1 MDEQLNQY
9 ALSKMLGSKMKP
21 VKDQPQFGNF
31 GLIETTAEA
40 LKATRTE
47 TQQSDRSHGFNYQR
61 DAVLVKAFE
70 SVRDGASPDSLLWD
84 RKLARKF
91 VKECRQLGIHAP
103 EKILKRRLI
112 NVRKNSPRYKDHGIV
127 LSPTTKKDPH
137 PSIVPQCA
145 HVIEFALVRL
155 RYRYGSSIDDIL
167 LDPALADAYEEM
179 CTEIAPQLSSID
191 VRLAALYIRKSR
203 FLPKREKAAIES
215 LDLDLFDRA
224 CSEPHDLESFN
235 PSVVPSEPGIVEVRE
250 RERFLYISR
259 NENLESAVGEFLT
272 GRAFQIVT
280 SGFWQPD
287 RNVITIQFASGKSV
301 AGTGITNWERRLI
314 YDREPIFNW
323 PLRHTT
329 A

>member
-1 MDEQLNQY
+1 MDKQFNQY

-21 VKDQPQFGNF
+21 VKDHPQFGNF
-31 GLIETTAEA
+31 GLLETTAET
-40 LKATRTE
+40 LKALGTE
-47 TQQSDRSHGFNYQR
+47 SQQSDRSHGFNYQR
-61 DAVLVKAFE
+61 DAVLVQAFE
-70 SVRDGASPDSLLWD
+70 SVRDGASPDSLLWN

-91 VKECRQLGIHAP
+91 DKACRQSGIDAP

-112 NVRKNSPRYKDHGIV
+112 NVRKNSPRYKKHGIV
-127 LSPTTKKDPH
+127 LSHTTKKDPH
-137 PSIVPQCA
+137 PSIVPQYA

-167 LDPALADAYEEM
+167 LDPVLADAYEEM
-179 CTEIAPQLSSID
+179 CYEIAPQLSSID

-203 FLPKREKAAIES
+203 FLPKKKKAAIES
-215 LDLDLFDRA
+215 LNLDLFDQA
-224 CSEPHDLESFN
+224 CSEPHALESFDL
-235 PSVVPSEPGIVEVRE
+235 SVVPSGPGIVEVRE

-259 NENLESAVGEFLT
+259 NENLRPAVSEFLT
-272 GRAFQIVT
+272 GKAFLIVS

-301 AGTGITNWERRLI
+301 AGTGIANWERRLI

-323 PLRHTT
+323 PLRHT
-329 A
+329 AA